1 MEILHIPAYSLREL
15 RPAARQKV
23 LDREREYPPHAW
35 DETTLEEARVFF
47 AAQGID
53 LYNDAPAHAIEYDL
67 DGQGSGARIRAR
79 VTLDALLDTDPEQY
93 HATREDYPT
102 HSLFAL
108 MRGPFVD
115 TLKPS
120 TLKTLRRLRKADP
133 DTRIEAWTTATN
145 HRYFHEHTLSTDIDC
160 YDPSG
165 PRHATISRRFTEA
178 ADEIEA
184 KFLKYVKEASRAVF
198 RLLHDEYATI
208 TSDEY
213 LIEEIE
219 ERFEDA
225 PCRYS
230 EDGDYIYHLAGNV
243 VAIYGRPAAGNNG
256 STTEKEEI

>member
-1 MEILHIPAYSLREL
+1 MKILQIPAYTIDEL
-15 RPAARQKV
+15 SPSARQTV
-23 LDREREYPPHAW
+23 LDREREYGPFPDW
-35 DETTLEEARVFF
+35 SEMTLEEARVFF

-53 LYNDAPAHAIEYDL
+53 LYNNDAPAIEYDL

-79 VTLDALLDTDPEQY
+79 ITLDALLDTDPDLY
-93 HATREDYPT
+93 HVTREAYPT
-102 HSLFAL
+102 QSLFAL

-115 TLKPS
+115 TLQPS

-165 PRHATISRRFTEA
+165 PRHATAGRRFTEA
-178 ADEIEA
+178 AEEIEA